1 MSEPIIRERGSGI
14 VLVVS
19 APSGTGKS
27 TLLGR
32 LMKKV
37 GGVRFS
43 VSFTTRPIRDG
54 EENGRDYH
62 FIGRERFEEMRAAGE
77 FLEWAEVHGEYYGT
91 ARSQVQAI
99 LDGGQ
104 DVLLDVDVQGAEE
117 VRRSIPEA
125 ALVFLLPPSYQQLHD
140 RLRGRGTSAEELLR
154 RMKNAR
160 DEVKRAEQFD
170 YLVVNDVLEEAAVLL
185 EAIMLAERSRRVRRH
200 ATWDRVLSTFAD

>member
-1 MSEPIIRERGSGI
+1 MSEPIIRERGSGV

-43 VSFTTRPIRDG
+43 VSFTTRPIREG

-62 FIGRERFEEMRAAGE
+62 FIDRERFQEMRATGE
-77 FLEWAEVHGEYYGT
+77 FLEWAEVHGECYGT
-91 ARSQVQAI
+91 ARSQVQTI

-104 DVLLDVDVQGAEE
+104 DVLLDVDVQGAEA

-140 RLRGRGTSAEELLR
+140 RLQGRGTSAEELRR

-160 DEVKRAEQFD
+160 DEVERAEQFD

-185 EAIMLAERSRRVRRH
+185 EAIVLAERSRRVRRH